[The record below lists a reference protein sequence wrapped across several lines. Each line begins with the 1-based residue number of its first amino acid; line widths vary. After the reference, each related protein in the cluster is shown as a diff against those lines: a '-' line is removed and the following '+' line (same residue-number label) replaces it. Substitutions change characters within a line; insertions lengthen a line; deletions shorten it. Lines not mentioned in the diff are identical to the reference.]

1 MSINSNPYFIGG
13 GVLGI
18 GSVDLALEQALHV
31 PAVFVERRAHSETSS
46 TIPRKM
52 KLPDIHLAHQ

>member
-1 MSINSNPYFIGG
+1 MGG

-18 GSVDLALEQALHV
+18 GSVDLALEQALHD